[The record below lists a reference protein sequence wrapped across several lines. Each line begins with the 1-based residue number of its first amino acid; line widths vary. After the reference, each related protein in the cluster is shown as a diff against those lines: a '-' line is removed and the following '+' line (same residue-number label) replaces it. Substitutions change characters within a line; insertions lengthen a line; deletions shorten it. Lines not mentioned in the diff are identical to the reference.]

1 MPAPGPRK
9 VVTDLVVQVRI
20 MPGPVVGSPG
30 GVELAIR
37 EFHLRQT
44 VLSVVSG
51 EKGAGTPTRRLRKDA
66 LGCHLDSVP
75 VYAEANLVEH
85 GRRNRLAQLHHR
97 SP

>member
-9 VVTDLVVQVRI
+9 VVADLVVQERI
-20 MPGPVVGSPG
+20 MPGPIVGSPG
-30 GVELAIR
+30 GVELAIL

-51 EKGAGTPTRRLRKDA
+51 EKAGGIPTGRLFKDA
-66 LGCHLDSVP
+66 LGRDLDSVP